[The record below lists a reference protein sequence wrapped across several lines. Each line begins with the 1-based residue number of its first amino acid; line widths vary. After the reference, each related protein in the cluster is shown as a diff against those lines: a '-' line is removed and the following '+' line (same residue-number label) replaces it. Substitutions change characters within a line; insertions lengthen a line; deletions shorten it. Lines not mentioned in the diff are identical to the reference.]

1 MPENFSLA
9 HTGIFSELDSLPAG
23 PRRPL
28 PLTQMCTMEDLVDLF
43 CGPLSQES
51 VDFADQAKEAERL
64 CSERLMTIY
73 AQLLKLCH
81 LFRFIVVPSD
91 DKMMLLVKPLHTN
104 ARDIARHLAE
114 QVYKVFFEDQHPKD
128 GSISL
133 GGNDAI
139 AHDRQQKSISRAESF
154 LRNRRV
160 VVYKLRSGFLYIT
173 NAQNLLASAFVSSPV
188 KGTGILNIYHDITF
202 EIWAKSML
210 SLFDEGSGFL
220 KTQAALTFIEG
231 VFTIDI
237 MTIECTS
244 TLACLFTHLLPPIKD
259 KRSAPIHIE
268 NNDPVGDF
276 IKVIG
281 NIYPQ
286 SIHCLVIKKSNPQVN
301 LLCDE
306 NLMSMGL

>member
-1 MPENFSLA
+1 MPENFSQA
-9 HTGIFSELDSLPAG
+9 HMGIFAELDSLPAG

-28 PLTQMCTMEDLVDLF
+28 LPTQVCTMDDLGDLY
-43 CGPLSQES
+43 CGSLSQDG
-51 VDFADQAKEAERL
+51 VDFVDQAKEAERL

-73 AQLLKLCH
+73 AQLLNLCH
-81 LFRFIVVPSD
+81 LYRFIVVQSD
-91 DKMMLLVKPLHTN
+91 DKMMILVKPLHSN
-104 ARDIARHLAE
+104 ARNIARHLAE
-114 QVYKVFFEDQHPKD
+114 QVYKVFFEYQHPKD
-128 GSISL
+128 DSISL
-133 GGNDAI
+133 GGNDAV
-139 AHDRQQKSISRAESF
+139 AHDCQKKSFGRVESF

-173 NAQNLLASAFVSSPV
+173 NAQNLLASAFMSSPV

-210 SLFDEGSGFL
+210 SLFDERSGFL

-276 IKVIG
+276 IKAIG

-286 SIHCLVIKKSNPQVN
+286 SIHCLVIKKSNPQQKN
-301 LLCDE
+301 
-306 NLMSMGL
+306 NI